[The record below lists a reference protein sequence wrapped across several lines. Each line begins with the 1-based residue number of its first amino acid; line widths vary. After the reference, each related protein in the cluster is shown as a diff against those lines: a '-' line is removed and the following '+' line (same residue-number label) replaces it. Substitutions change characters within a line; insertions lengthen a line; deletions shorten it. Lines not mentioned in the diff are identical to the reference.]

1 MDRWGSCADLL
12 KNRRLLGCCCNL
24 VKKMEFYVLD
34 SQNLLTEV
42 LFDPEL
48 PSTLLN
54 LGEVT
59 HFGNHFGN
67 LHVKFKCHLV
77 FKVCHGR

>member
-24 VKKMEFYVLD
+24 VKKMELNVLD

-42 LFDPEL
+42 LFDPVHYTIYER
-48 PSTLLN
+48 SVHTFF
-54 LGEVT
+54 T
-59 HFGNHFGN
+59 H
-67 LHVKFKCHLV
+67 LKSD
-77 FKVCHGR
+77 